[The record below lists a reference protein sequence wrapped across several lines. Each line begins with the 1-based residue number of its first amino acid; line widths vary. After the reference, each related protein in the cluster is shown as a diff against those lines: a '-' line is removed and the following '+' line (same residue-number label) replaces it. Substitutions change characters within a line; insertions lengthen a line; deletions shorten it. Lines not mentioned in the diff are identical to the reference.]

1 MNSQTRSVSVTVSG
15 WSALRASAR
24 MTETSHVSANRFIVT
39 RTAKPRAA
47 TAAFPA
53 PGLGFVNST
62 TPFSTK
68 LVMYCSARF
77 KAQYPAMHSANTV
90 LFSG

>member
-1 MNSQTRSVSVTVSG
+1 MVRSPRVR
-15 WSALRASAR
+15 ALRDVARLRESA
-24 MTETSHVSANRFIVT
+24 FIVT